1 MEENYLIEKWLNDA
15 LTAKEKLAFDRM
27 ENAQA
32 YREIIEEAQR
42 FKASGQLPPLSFESI
57 ATRMAAKAVPER
69 LSFKRY
75 FKGIAAVAILA
86 IGLLFYWM
94 QSPIA
99 TYSSEVGEQITIHL
113 PDASVVTL
121 NAKSKL
127 EYNKDNWTEYRRL
140 DLQGEAFFDVA
151 KGATFSVHTAEGVV
165 KVLGTEFN
173 VKERL
178 GWFEV
183 SCYEGIVQIET
194 ATITK
199 KIYPGEA
206 FRWAEG
212 ETSITKSITNTPS
225 WTKNISSFNEVPI
238 AEVFNEMERQFGIQI
253 DLKISN
259 PNTLF
264 SGAFEHRNLENALQ
278 EITKPLNL
286 TYIVLTK
293 DTVSIHDKT
302 E

>member
-1 MEENYLIEKWLNDA
+1 MEENYLIEKWLNNA
-15 LTAKEKLAFDRM
+15 LTAEEKLAFDRM

-32 YREIIEEAQR
+32 YREIIDEAQR
-42 FKASGQLPPLSFESI
+42 FEASRQLPPLSFDSI

-75 FKGIAAVAILA
+75 YQGIAAAAILA
-86 IGLLFYWM
+86 IGFLVFWM
-94 QSPIA
+94 QSPIESYNSA
-99 TYSSEVGEQITIHL
+99 AGEQLTINL

-121 NAKSKL
+121 NAKSQL
-127 EYNKDNWTEYRRL
+127 TYNKDKWSEDRRL
-140 DLQGEAFFDVA
+140 DLEGEAFFDVA
-151 KGATFSVHTAEGVV
+151 KGATFSVHTAQGVI

-183 SCYEGIVQIET
+183 SCYEGVVQVET
-194 ATITK
+194 ATATK

-206 FRWAEG
+206 FRWVEG
-212 ETSITKSITNTPS
+212 EPSITKSVTTTPTWTN
-225 WTKNISSFNEVPI
+225 NISSYTEVPI
-238 AEVFNEMERQFGIQI
+238 AEVFNDMERQFGIQI

>member
-1 MEENYLIEKWLNDA
+1 MEENYLIEKWLNNA
-15 LTAKEKLAFDRM
+15 LTAEEKLAFDRM

-32 YREIIEEAQR
+32 YREIIDEAQR
-42 FKASGQLPPLSFESI
+42 FEASRQLPPLSFDSI

-75 FKGIAAVAILA
+75 YQGIAAAAILA
-86 IGLLFYWM
+86 IGFLVFWM
-94 QSPIA
+94 QSPIESYNSA
-99 TYSSEVGEQITIHL
+99 AGEQLTINL

-121 NAKSKL
+121 NAKSEL
-127 EYNKDNWTEYRRL
+127 TYNKDKWSEDRRL

-151 KGATFSVHTAEGVV
+151 KGATFSVHTAQGVV

-183 SCYEGIVQIET
+183 SCYEGVVQVET
-194 ATITK
+194 ATTTK

-206 FRWAEG
+206 FRWVEG
-212 ETSITKSITNTPS
+212 ESSITKSVTTAPT

-238 AEVFNEMERQFGIQI
+238 AEVFNDMERQFGIQI

>member
-1 MEENYLIEKWLNDA
+1 MEENYLIEKWLNNA

-32 YREIIEEAQR
+32 YREIIDEAQR
-42 FKASGQLPPLSFESI
+42 FKASEQLPPLSFESI

-75 FKGIAAVAILA
+75 YKGIAAAAILA
-86 IGLLFYWM
+86 IGFLVFWM
-94 QSPIA
+94 QSPIESYTSA
-99 TYSSEVGEQITIHL
+99 AGEQLTIKL

-121 NAKSKL
+121 NAKSQL
-127 EYNKDNWTEYRRL
+127 TYNKAKWSEDRRL

-151 KGATFSVHTAEGVV
+151 KGATFSVHTAQGMV

-183 SCYEGIVQIET
+183 SCYEGVVQIET
-194 ATITK
+194 ATTTK

-206 FRWAEG
+206 FRWVEG
-212 ETSITKSITNTPS
+212 ETTITKSVMNSPS

-238 AEVFNEMERQFGIQI
+238 AEVFSEMERQFDIQI

-264 SGAFEHRNLENALQ
+264 SGAFEHRNLEIALQ